1 MDFMEAIQECIPDF
15 KSEVV
20 AVQSSFEKQI
30 LSGNIVKP
38 FFIPFDKEDKK
49 PFVSFVRDWNQS
61 RQDDYYTSIVEMISV
76 YPSITDNKCY
86 MLVIH
91 PATNQFFDPENL
103 FGFGSADNIVIF
115 VISDDYGLA
124 VEIKYTID
132 SQNQKISWQDS
143 FEIVE
148 IKDIKNPLTEMLYI
162 YSHIGEPAFTYAEHL
177 HYLSHLNTN
186 VMIVDPTSTVNTM
199 YSYQKGLFKSTILV
213 N

>member
-1 MDFMEAIQECIPDF
+1 MDYMEAIQELLPDF

-20 AVQSSFEKQI
+20 AIQSSFEKQI

-38 FFIPFDKEDKK
+38 FFIPFDKETKK

-61 RQDDYYTSIVEMISV
+61 RQDDYYTAIVEMISV
-76 YPSITDNKCY
+76 FPSIVDNKAY

-91 PATNQFFDPENL
+91 PSTNQFFDPENL
-103 FGFGSADNIVIF
+103 FGFGSTDNIVIF

-124 VEIKYTID
+124 VEIKYSID
-132 SQNQKISWQDS
+132 SQNQKISWHDT

-162 YSHIGEPAFTYAEHL
+162 YSHIDESAFNYAEHL
-177 HYLSHLNTN
+177 HYLSNLNTN
-186 VMIVDPTSTVNTM
+186 VMIVDPTSAINVM
-199 YSYQKGLFKSTILV
+199 YSYPKGLFTSTILV
-213 N
+213 

>member
-1 MDFMEAIQECIPDF
+1 MDFMQAIQEVIPDF

-30 LSGNIVKP
+30 LSGSIVKP
-38 FFIPFDKEDKK
+38 FFVPFDKDNKK
-49 PFVSFVRDWNQS
+49 PFVSFIRDWNQS

-76 YPSITDNKCY
+76 FPSIVNTNAY

-103 FGFGSADNIVIF
+103 FGFGSVDNIVIF

-162 YSHIGEPAFTYAEHL
+162 YSHIDESAFSYAEHL
-177 HYLSHLNTN
+177 NYLSHLNTH
-186 VMIVDPTSTVNTM
+186 VMIVDPTSKINHM
-199 YSYQKGLFKSTILV
+199 YNYPKGLFKSTTLV
-213 N
+213 